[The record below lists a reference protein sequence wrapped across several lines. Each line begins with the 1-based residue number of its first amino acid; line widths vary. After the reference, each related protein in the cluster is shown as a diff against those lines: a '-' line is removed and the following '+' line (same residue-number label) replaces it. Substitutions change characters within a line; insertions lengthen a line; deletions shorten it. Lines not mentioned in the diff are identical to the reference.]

1 MCLAAHAGVGYWI
14 RPGDRARDAVGQSG
28 ASPKL
33 WCLAPIGNPDR
44 LSVTAC
50 CVESRSA
57 LSFDH
62 MNPCP
67 IRQFVMYRATRLGQA
82 RTSWRKAVEEAT
94 AVDMSG
100 LLPHAAAW
108 GSLAGATVL
117 GPRVGCSS
125 GQPVSPSPVAAAL
138 PH

>member
-1 MCLAAHAGVGYWI
+1 MCLAAHAGASYWI
-14 RPGDRARDAVGQSG
+14 RPGDRARDAVGQSA

-33 WCLAPIGNPDR
+33 LCLAPIGNPDR

-50 CVESRSA
+50 CVGSRSA

-62 MNPCP
+62 MTLPYQ
-67 IRQFVMYRATRLGQA
+67 QFGMYRATRLGQA

-94 AVDMSG
+94 AADMSG
-100 LLPHAAAW
+100 LPPHAAAW
-108 GSLAGATVL
+108 GSLARAAL
-117 GPRVGCSS
+117 FGPRLSCSS
-125 GQPVSPSPVAAAL
+125 GRLVSPSPVAAVL